1 MIMIVIFNNNNNNH
15 DNHDNYDKK
24 YTIDQYFYRFKLIFI
39 IS

>member
-1 MIMIVIFNNNNNNH
+1 MIVIFNNNN